1 MEEKQARNLELYE
14 KRLKGVTYRQLSTD
28 YGISQDRVYR
38 LILKMKLKADKTL

>member
-1 MEEKQARNLELYE
+1 MDEKLQRNTELYE

-38 LILKMKLKADKTL
+38 LILKMKSKADKTL